1 METYKNKSYIKL
13 EDLEVYQLA
22 RELSKVGWQIY
33 EPLGWQTK
41 KINGDQFIES
51 TDSVGANIA
60 EGYGRFHYLD
70 KIKFYY
76 NARASLNECNDY
88 WIELLK
94 ERNKAGEENYK
105 EFKNISQKLLVKLN
119 RLISATFQNI
129 NRNKS
134 AEGGRNK

>member
-1 METYKNKSYIKL
+1 METNKNKNYIKL

-22 RELSKVGWQIY
+22 RQLSKIGWEIY
-33 EPLGWQTK
+33 EPLDWQTK

-76 NARASLNECNDY
+76 NSRASLQECKGY

-94 ERNKAGEENYK
+94 ERDKVAEENYK
-105 EFKNISQKLLVKLN
+105 EYKNIAQKLLAKIN
-119 RLISATFQNI
+119 NLISATFQ
-129 NRNKS
+129 KT
-134 AEGGRNK
+134 KK